1 MRAFGGFDRP
11 CLVVTQVPRY
21 MVATPHHPPL
31 CPPGSTQRDPRN
43 PLASF
48 AYFRHGRWLRRS
60 LPLPYTGSRG
70 RWSRFSTGPGNGLV
84 LARESGSR
92 LSLRRATA
100 AGSRVRVHWQC
111 PLCVCLLL
119 QYLLQS
125 CSRGTGCEQLYQR
138 YYSNKHKK
146 YTHSFCSSA
155 WWSDYSHMPR
165 LVVSRIFE
173 KYATTLNKH
182 RNLGCRGQSRN
193 ANPAP

>member
-11 CLVVTQVPRY
+11 CLVVAQVPRY

-70 RWSRFSTGPGNGLV
+70 RWSRFSTGQGNGLV

-100 AGSRVRVHWQC
+100 AGSESEFTGNAHCVCVYYCSTYYKAVRVGRDAN
-111 PLCVCLLL
+111 
-119 QYLLQS
+119 S
-125 CSRGTGCEQLYQR
+125 FIKGTTVI
-138 YYSNKHKK
+138 N
-146 YTHSFCSSA
+146 THSFCSSA
-155 WWSDYSHMPR
+155 WWSDYFHTPR

-193 ANPAP
+193 ATTAP